1 MQKFRVSMKISW
13 EPGSLVPGEYPT
25 LIPALMSLTI
35 DAVNAMKK
43 RKDKTFISRM
53 VKALTTT
60 EYLTPRHI
68 TKRQL
73 STKKQENSP
82 IVPDELASKS
92 HVLAAPKPEEL
103 TVSEPIPLVRIEPVL
118 PNQKLCRVHSCS
130 QDHEISGKDYREN
143 KGTDRYGSH
152 QAD

>member
-1 MQKFRVSMKISW
+1 
-13 EPGSLVPGEYPT
+13 
-25 LIPALMSLTI
+25 
-35 DAVNAMKK
+35 MKK

-53 VKALTTT
+53 VKALTKLET

-118 PNQKLCRVHSCS
+118 PNQKSCRVHSCS
-130 QDHEISGKDYREN
+130 QDLETPRKNYQENEESGVIDMARTKRIRKLLPARYTWGSFD
-143 KGTDRYGSH
+143 TDV
-152 QAD
+152 